1 MKFIDSNV
9 LVYFADGRNPKKQS
23 IARAILANAM
33 GNQQYVISHQVLN
46 EFANVSLKKLE
57 MAEDEVRQYIEAFQH
72 LHIVF
77 QRDGWSVRA
86 LEIRKQY
93 GLQFYDSLL
102 LAAAESAGCDEFLT
116 EDLNDGQI
124 YCGIK
129 AVNPFNAA

>member
-9 LVYFADGRNPKKQS
+9 FVYFADGRNPKKQA
-23 IARAILANAM
+23 IARTVLADAI
-33 GNQQYVISHQVLN
+33 GNRQYVISSQVLN

-57 MAEDEVRQYIEAFQH
+57 MTEDEVRRYVEEFQH
-72 LHIVF
+72 IRVVF
-77 QRDGWSVRA
+77 QQNVLTVRA

-102 LAAAESAGCDEFLT
+102 LATAESAGCDIFLT
-116 EDLNDGQI
+116 EDLNDGQT

-129 AVNPFNAA
+129 VVNPFRET